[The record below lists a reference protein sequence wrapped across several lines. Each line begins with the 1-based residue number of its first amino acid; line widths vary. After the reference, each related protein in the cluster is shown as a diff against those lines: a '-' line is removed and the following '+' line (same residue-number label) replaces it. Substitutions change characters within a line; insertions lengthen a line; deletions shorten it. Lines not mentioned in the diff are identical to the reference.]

1 MPFWSWLSK
10 KLGARLSWI
19 IALLTWIACLSPLM
33 FISTPAMGFVVFG
46 LIGFGMGGSL
56 LNKDIIFGQIIDHD
70 EVTTGVRREASYFG
84 IDNFFSRL
92 ATVLVFVSIGA
103 VFANDAVGWTIF
115 DPAVVTDATRFGIKT
130 LMFILPA
137 IALAIGVIFMLIYP
151 LHGKKLEDLNVKLK
165 ELHEQK
171 KQDTRA
177 N

>member
-1 MPFWSWLSK
+1 MPFWAGLSK

-19 IALLTWIACLSPLM
+19 IALATWIACLSPLM
-33 FISTPAMGFVVFG
+33 FITTKEMGFVVFA

-56 LNKDIIFGQIIDHD
+56 LNKDIIFGQIIDQD

-137 IALAIGVIFMLIYP
+137 IALSIGIIFMLIYP
-151 LHGKKLEDLNVKLK
+151 LHGKKLEDLNAELTI
-165 ELHEQK
+165 LHEK
-171 KQDTRA
+171 KKDEARV
-177 N
+177 